1 MISCNS
7 DRNVFSSQILYTY
20 VHTPQSRE
28 MLSETLIWG
37 KKRKKKQ
44 LLMENTYVFNSIF
57 CIDMFFAGQSE
68 PSFRTNT
75 HFQFMNFAQKGLWIP
90 QKASV
95 QKLFH
100 MV

>member
-1 MISCNS
+1 
-7 DRNVFSSQILYTY
+7 
-20 VHTPQSRE
+20 
-28 MLSETLIWG
+28 
-37 KKRKKKQ
+37 
-44 LLMENTYVFNSIF
+44 MENTYVFNSIF

-75 HFQFMNFAQKGLWIP
+75 HFQFMNFAQKALWIP